1 MFNSKALLAS
11 TIAAVLVSFTAAA
24 PAVKPGPDASVTV
37 EVCSGSVNPA
47 NGCVT
52 VPVVSDS
59 CNDLTGGLSFLNKE
73 ISWAVVPGGFI
84 CTFFQDFGCIATG
97 TGNAPTDSSVVLQQG
112 TWDMFS
118 VPGLSGTT
126 NFNDLTSSFSCS
138 PL

>member
-11 TIAAVLVSFTAAA
+11 TLAAVLVSFAAGA
-24 PAVKPGPDASVTV
+24 PAKPSPEASVTI
-37 EVCSGSVNPA
+37 EVCSGSLNPP

-52 VPVVSDS
+52 LPVVSDS
-59 CNDLTGGLSFLNKE
+59 CINLTGGLSFLNKE

-97 TGNAPTDSSVVLQQG
+97 TGNAAANSEVVLQQG
-112 TWDMFS
+112 NWDMFS

-126 NFNDLTSSFSCS
+126 NFNDLTSSISCS
-138 PL
+138 PI